1 MPTAR
6 ANGLTLHYETSG
18 DPSHPPLLLI
28 MGLGGQL
35 ITWPQP
41 LIDALAAAGYYV
53 IRFDNRD
60 AGLSTELKELGK
72 PDLLRAGIA
81 STLRLP
87 VRAPYALDDMADD
100 TLGLLDA
107 LGIDSAHIV
116 GISMGGMIAQLL
128 AIRHPARVRT
138 LTLIMTHS
146 GNPSLPGAR
155 WPIRLRMV
163 LRPKLQSREQI
174 VRYSMQTMR
183 LIGSP
188 GFPFPDD
195 VLRAMQTAQF
205 DRAFRP
211 AGLARQTAAIL
222 AAGNRAKA
230 LRRMQRPTLVIH
242 GADDPLIPVAA
253 GYELATLIPNADLEV
268 IAGMG
273 HDVPPQLVPR
283 LAASLIRHADSA
295 RSIAAPVQPSS
306 VAIKP
311 RRSAAASSASTRSTI
326 G

>member
-1 MPTAR
+1 MPTAQT
-6 ANGLTLHYETSG
+6 NDLTLHYEVAG
-18 DPSHPPLLLI
+18 DPAHPPLLLI

-35 ITWPQP
+35 ITWPQSFV
-41 LIDALAAAGYYV
+41 DALVAAGFYV

-87 VRAPYALDDMADD
+87 VRSPYALDDMAND

-107 LGIDSAHIV
+107 LGIESAHVV
-116 GISMGGMIAQLL
+116 GVSMGGMIAQLI
-128 AIRHPARVRT
+128 AIRQPARVRT
-138 LTLIMTHS
+138 LSLIMTHS
-146 GNPSLPGAR
+146 GNPALPGAR

-163 LRPKLQSREQI
+163 LRPKLNSREQI
-174 VRYSMQTMR
+174 VRYSMQTMQ

-188 GFPFPDD
+188 GFPAPEDT
-195 VLRAMQTAQF
+195 LQTLMAAQF

-211 AGLARQTAAIL
+211 AGVARQTAAIL
-222 AAGNRAKA
+222 AAHSRVKA
-230 LRRMQRPTLVIH
+230 LRQLKLPTLIIH
-242 GADDPLIPVAA
+242 GGDDPLIPAA
-253 GYELATLIPNADLEV
+253 AAHELAQIIPKADLEV

-273 HDVPPQLVPR
+273 HDLPQALVPR
-283 LAASLIRHADSA
+283 IAASIVRHASA
-295 RSIAAPVQPSS
+295 PSS
-306 VAIKP
+306 
-311 RRSAAASSASTRSTI
+311 